1 MKIDINADI
10 GEGFVN
16 DKNLFSLISSCN
28 IACGGHVG
36 DYKSIK
42 ESIKLAI
49 NHNVKIGNKVYTS
62 GKEGIFDPGI
72 PIGTIMKQDE
82 KIIVSLFS
90 DINQIMFVNI
100 NLGKKEN

>member
-10 GEGFVN
+10 GEGFIN

-49 NHNVKIGNKVYTS
+49 NHNVKIGAHPSFPDKL
-62 GKEGIFDPGI
+62 
-72 PIGTIMKQDE
+72 
-82 KIIVSLFS
+82 KILLVSKLSYKFIIIES
-90 DINQIMFVNI
+90 I
-100 NLGKKEN
+100 